1 VPTWLV
7 QLLAVARKEV
17 RQTVRDKRMVFMLLG
32 APLLQLIVFGSAV
45 DFDVDRVPTVVV
57 DHDRTE
63 ASRTHLRR
71 LFADGTLVRVADLP
85 DEASAEA
92 MLDTRAAAV
101 VLVVPAR
108 FGANLARGRS
118 TPMQVVV
125 DGTDANRG
133 SVAASAVARYFQQVA
148 IELSIA
154 HGRVPARPRSVARVL
169 YNPSLR
175 TAMYIVPGIAAM
187 ILLIITTVVMAM
199 GLAREREMGTLEQVL
214 VTPLS
219 PRVLMLGKLLPFVLI
234 GLIDFGVAL
243 VAGSYVFGMPLRGSV
258 PLVLCGTLLYL
269 LCTLGIGLFVSTVA
283 RTQQQAFM
291 AGFLVMLPAILLSG
305 TMTPI
310 DSMPD
315 WMRPLTLVNPLRYFI
330 AFLRKSLLEGAG
342 LDVLWPNLLA
352 LAALGAA
359 LFALASLRFRRT
371 LA

>member
-1 VPTWLV
+1 MPIWLI
-7 QLLAVARKEV
+7 QLLAVARKEL
-17 RQTVRDKRMVFMLLG
+17 RQTMRDKRMVFMLLG

-57 DHDRTE
+57 DHDRTM

-71 LFADGTLVRVADLP
+71 LFADGTLVRVAEVR

-101 VLVVPAR
+101 IIVVPAR
-108 FGANLARGRS
+108 FGADLARGRS

-133 SVAASAVARYFQQVA
+133 SVAASTVARYFQQVA
-148 IELSIA
+148 LELSIA
-154 HGRVPARPRSVARVL
+154 HGRVPARPRAVARVL

-234 GLIDFGVAL
+234 GLLDFGIAL
-243 VAGSYVFGMPLRGSV
+243 VVGSYIFGMPLRGSLA
-258 PLVLCGTLLYL
+258 LVFCGTLLYL
-269 LCTLGIGLFVSTVA
+269 LCTLGVGLFVSTIA

-310 DSMPD
+310 ESMPS
-315 WMRPLTLVNPLRYFI
+315 WMQPLTLVNPLRYFI
-330 AFLRKSLLEGAG
+330 SFLRKSLLEGAG
-342 LDVLWPNLLA
+342 LDVLWPNLVA
-352 LAALGAA
+352 LAALGAT